1 MDSQEPAKFS
11 CAIGPIGHSKG
22 VNRVA
27 FANPFEGRQEGK
39 LDEWWGRAGRILPPK
54 MEVSLINDI
63 GPDGVALE
71 IMNHNEG

>member
-27 FANPFEGRQEGK
+27 FAMPFEGRQEGK
-39 LDEWWGRAGRILPPK
+39 LDEWWGRAVGLGEFYHQKWRFQSSMIL
-54 MEVSLINDI
+54 V
-63 GPDGVALE
+63 
-71 IMNHNEG
+71 

>member
-27 FANPFEGRQEGK
+27 FAMPFEGRQEGK
-39 LDEWWGRAGRILPPK
+39 LDEWWGRVVGLGEFYHQK
-54 MEVSLINDI
+54 
-63 GPDGVALE
+63 
-71 IMNHNEG
+71 

>member
-27 FANPFEGRQEGK
+27 FAMPFEGRQEGK
-39 LDEWWGRAGRILPPK
+39 LDEWWGRVVGLGEFYHQKWRFHSSMML
-54 MEVSLINDI
+54 V
-63 GPDGVALE
+63 
-71 IMNHNEG
+71 